1 MNPEGGLPISQ
12 RARLAVA
19 KDDGALPLTV
29 WIEQYQEF
37 HGGRSVAPGPA
48 RDWDDAFL
56 RYPPAA
62 AMREDVAALGRRITQ
77 LAERIQAL
85 EQR

>member
-12 RARLAVA
+12 RARLTVA

-48 RDWDDAFL
+48 RDRDDAFL
-56 RYPPAA
+56 PYPPAA
-62 AMREDVAALGRRITQ
+62 GMREDVAALGRRITQ